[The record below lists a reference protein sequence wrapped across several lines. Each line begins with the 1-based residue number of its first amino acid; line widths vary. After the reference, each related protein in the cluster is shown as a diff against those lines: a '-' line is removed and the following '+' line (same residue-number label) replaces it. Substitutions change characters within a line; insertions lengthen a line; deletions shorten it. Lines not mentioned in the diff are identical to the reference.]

1 VVKQSLVY
9 TQMKPR
15 IYLIFLISAVAIA
28 LYTQDIMLTPTNMLL
43 TIAGKE
49 IHLTMQMLISL
60 IASCTLLILLTLNLI
75 GFFSSVGRRKKRIGK
90 DQENKE

>member
-1 VVKQSLVY
+1 
-9 TQMKPR
+9 MKPR
-15 IYLIFLISAVAIA
+15 IYLIFLISAVVIA
-28 LYTQDIMLTPTNMLL
+28 LCTQDIMLTPTNMLL

-75 GFFSSVGRRKKRIGK
+75 GFFSSVGRSKKRIGK